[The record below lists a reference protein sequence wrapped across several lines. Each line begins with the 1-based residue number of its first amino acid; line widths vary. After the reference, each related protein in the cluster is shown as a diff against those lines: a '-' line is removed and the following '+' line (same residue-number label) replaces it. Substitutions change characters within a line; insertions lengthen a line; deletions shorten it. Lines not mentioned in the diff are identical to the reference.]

1 MSAPAAD
8 SALVIP
14 IDVADQAQVFA
25 AADRVEDELGPIDVW
40 VNVAFT
46 SVFAPF
52 EKIHP
57 DEYRRVTEV
66 SYLGYVYGTMA
77 ALQKMKPRDRG
88 TIVQVGSALAYRG
101 IPLQTAY
108 CGAKHAIQGFHEA
121 LRCELLHEKSNVH
134 VTMVQMPAVNTP
146 QFSWVL
152 SRLPH
157 HAQPVPPIYQ
167 PEVAAR
173 GVLYAADHPQRR
185 EYWVGASTAAT
196 LAANAIAPGPAGPVP
211 GQDRVRLPA
220 DQAATTTPD
229 APVNLWEP
237 ADGPDG
243 KDFGAHG
250 IFDDQAKNTAPQLWA
265 SHHHGLL
272 AAAAS
277 GGAGRRRGPAAGPPP
292 VTGLRSRALAAGP
305 HLGCRHGRGRCGGPA
320 PSQPPWPGGQR
331 RPAPPRTRPSCR
343 LLGGRQLLQGTA
355 VLIRPAPAAGHRR
368 PRGRRPARGQHGRGG
383 GDLAAVTAGRR

>member
-1 MSAPAAD
+1 MSPTRRRC
-8 SALVIP
+8 SP
-14 IDVADQAQVFA
+14 PPSGS
-25 AADRVEDELGPIDVW
+25 RHELGPIDVW

-52 EKIHP
+52 EQIHP
-57 DEYRRVTEV
+57 EEYRRVTEV

-77 ALQKMKPRDRG
+77 ALQQMKPRDRG

-196 LAANAIAPGPAGPVP
+196 LAANAIAPGLLDRYLGETGFASQQTEQTQRPGRAGQPV
-211 GQDRVRLPA
+211 
-220 DQAATTTPD
+220 
-229 APVNLWEP
+229 
-237 ADGPDG
+237 
-243 KDFGAHG
+243 
-250 IFDDQAKNTAPQLWA
+250 
-265 SHHHGLL
+265 
-272 AAAAS
+272 
-277 GGAGRRRGPAAGPPP
+277 GAGRRTRRQGLRRPRHLRRQGDQHRAAAVGLAPPRPARRRAARGRSPAPRPCCWAAGGDRTALRAACRAQSGAPPRP
-292 VTGLRSRALAAGP
+292 RSVPRLLLACP
-305 HLGCRHGRGRCGGPA
+305 TR
-320 PSQPPWPGGQR
+320 WPGWSAAAAAR
-331 RPAPPRTRPSCR
+331 RTRPSCGCS
-343 LLGGRQLLQGTA
+343 GGRQLLQGTA
-355 VLIRPAPAAGHRR
+355 VLVRPRPALLIGAGSRSTSCT
-368 PRGRRPARGQHGRGG
+368 RPAWS
-383 GDLAAVTAGRR
+383 RRR